1 MPVGMVI
8 KMSYLE
14 KMRPEHYLELYEVLR
29 EHDPT
34 FDVDSYDQFVCI
46 FNGLSGWTVMRDGM
60 VIGMIALS
68 HHTPGHD
75 IMIHFC
81 VDPGHRGR
89 WVTRT
94 ALKTLFGHIF
104 TTLGLVRATTLL
116 VVGLNDEALRRVTEH
131 LGFRAEGKTR
141 KGIKIK
147 GQFMDVIT
155 FGMLREE
162 CKWA

>member
-1 MPVGMVI
+1 
-8 KMSYLE
+8 MSYLE
-14 KMRPEHYLELYEVLR
+14 EMRPDHYPALYEILR

-34 FDVDSYDQFVCI
+34 FDADSYDQFVCI
-46 FNGLSGWTVMRDGM
+46 FNGLSGWTVMKGGK

-68 HHTPGHD
+68 HHTPGHN
-75 IMIHFC
+75 IMVHFF
-81 VDPGHRGR
+81 VDPECRGR
-89 WVTRT
+89 WVTRSI
-94 ALKTLFGHIF
+94 LRTLFGHIF
-104 TTLGLVRATTLL
+104 GTLGLVRATTLL
-116 VVGLNDEALRRVTEH
+116 VVGFNDESLRKVTEH
-131 LGFRAEGKTR
+131 LGFTAEGKTR